1 MNSRVRGTRSG
12 SSWLDYVIVYQCC
25 VLCIP
30 IESKDLHRF
39 VKCMK
44 DLCATVNDDVLD
56 TFLSELGYQGHP
68 PSITMA
74 TDIAAALHEE

>member
-1 MNSRVRGTRSG
+1 MDISVF
-12 SSWLDYVIVYQCC
+12 LCQYCI
-25 VLCIP
+25 LCIP
-30 IESKDLHRF
+30 VESKDLHRF

-56 TFLSELGYQGHP
+56 TFLIELGYRGHP
-68 PSITMA
+68 PPITMA